1 MCKCNAFTCVH
12 NRCFLPFKTVKVWN
26 RSKLV
31 FKLHGWPL
39 LVVRQDQLSLNQKV
53 QVLAIFL
60 GRMAYSQKCFD
71 QSWCNGQRGWRTT
84 ILHPW
89 PICWPICCQ
98 RSRILAWHRLVNGI
112 WKVTSRWWSRT
123 APCCYEKFQPYFGNV
138 SHFRYSCALCC
149 VEKAPRNDD
158 IDVRMRPCYRN
169 RLCRW
174 PASPRLLILAPMI
187 PSSFFFKEGWIENVI
202 CLCVLS
208 KYFHGCWA
216 GLGSHRR
223 VTGNK
228 FLVG

>member
-1 MCKCNAFTCVH
+1 MAFTCVH

-31 FKLHGWPL
+31 FKLL
-39 LVVRQDQLSLNQKV
+39 FVRQDQLSLNQKV

-60 GRMAYSQKCFD
+60 GRMAYSEKCFD

-123 APCCYEKFQPYFGNV
+123 APCCYGP
-138 SHFRYSCALCC
+138 
-149 VEKAPRNDD
+149 
-158 IDVRMRPCYRN
+158 
-169 RLCRW
+169 
-174 PASPRLLILAPMI
+174 ILAMLVTLDI
-187 PSSFFFKEGWIENVI
+187 PVPFVVLRKLHGMTTLMSECGLVIGTGFAGGPRHQDYWSWHRWYQAAFSSKRGELRTWYA
-202 CLCVLS
+202 CVYYLNI
-208 KYFHGCWA
+208 FMDVELA
-216 GLGSHRR
+216 
-223 VTGNK
+223 
-228 FLVG
+228 